1 MKDASD
7 YLSYIKALIVMN
19 PEVLRWTV
27 LREEAQGDMGMLRY
41 RLTLCD
47 SSLLEM
53 FEFFQIVKDKVQV
66 IKYSFHW
73 QDMTG
78 QLMKR
83 WDNASHHPE
92 LSTSPHHVH
101 DGKEGNVRPHGPIRA
116 EEVLNLIETEV
127 LK

>member
-1 MKDASD
+1 VKDASD

>member
-7 YLSYIKALIVMN
+7 YLTYIKALIVMN

-27 LREEAQGDMGMLRY
+27 LREEAQGDMGMLGY

-53 FEFFQIVKDKVQV
+53 FEFFQIVKEKVQV

-92 LSTSPHHVH
+92 LSASPHHVH
-101 DGKEGNVRPHGPIRA
+101 DGKEGNVQPRGPVSA
-116 EEVLNLIETEV
+116 EAVLNLIETEA
-127 LK
+127 LE

>member
-1 MKDASD
+1 VKDASD

-53 FEFFQIVKDKVQV
+53 FEFFQIVKEKVQV

>member
-19 PEVLRWTV
+19 PEVLRWTA

-53 FEFFQIVKDKVQV
+53 FEFFQIVKGKIQV

-73 QDMTG
+73 QDMSG
-78 QLMKR
+78 HLMKR
-83 WDNASHHPE
+83 WDNATHHPE
-92 LSTSPHHVH
+92 LSESPHHVH
-101 DGKEGNVRPHGPIRA
+101 EGAEENVKSHRLIRA
-116 EEVLNLIETEV
+116 EEVIELVGTETTE
-127 LK
+127 